1 MDRGPWAAA
10 ERTPRD
16 DCKMQ
21 YRVEALIMS
30 RADNAHFNERIVSR
44 AHQEEKSV
52 LAGVEGALDH
62 NPLDEPREVRLWA
75 LYRWGK
81 EFHEAPLVILS
92 RGGEQRG
99 RGKG

>member
-1 MDRGPWAAA
+1 MLSTWIHRLATAGS
-10 ERTPRD
+10 PRPP
-16 DCKMQ
+16 
-21 YRVEALIMS
+21 
-30 RADNAHFNERIVSR
+30 NERIVSR

-81 EFHEAPLVILS
+81 EFHEAPLVIWS